1 MAWLRSLIFYIALV
15 AVTFILPFYMVVALF
30 LPGLRRQ
37 RVLSSW
43 SVLVVRLLDILCGV
57 RHDVRGSENIPEG
70 PAIII
75 SKHQSTWETFALQA
89 IFPAQTWV
97 LKRELLL
104 IPIFGWSLALAR
116 AIAIDRGSPKEA
128 LGQVIRKGTDRLE
141 RGLWVVVFP
150 EGTRIPF
157 GQKGKY
163 NAGGAMLAA
172 RSGYPVVPVAHDA
185 GRYWAP
191 GRFTIRPGTVQVA
204 VGPVITAEGRRAGE
218 INAEAEAWI
227 EGAMD
232 ELAT

>member
-1 MAWLRSLIFYIALV
+1 MAWFRSLLFYIALV
-15 AVTFILPFYMVVALF
+15 AVTFTLPVFMIVALF
-30 LPGLRRQ
+30 VPGLGRQ

-43 SVLVVRLLDILCGV
+43 SVLVVHLLRILCGV
-57 RHDVRGSENIPEG
+57 RHAVRGGGNIPAG

-75 SKHQSTWETFALQA
+75 SKHQSTWETFALQV

-97 LKRELLL
+97 LKKELLL

-128 LGQVIRKGTDRLE
+128 LGQVIRKGTERLE

-191 GRFTIRPGTVQVA
+191 GRFTIRPGTVQV
-204 VGPVITAEGRRAGE
+204 VIGPVIAAEGRRAGE
-218 INAEAEAWI
+218 INAETEAWI
-227 EGAMD
+227 EGTMH